1 MMQMNT
7 LYHKPEIFTSFP
19 NIIAAQST
27 RNGGVSDEP
36 LNSLN
41 LGYRVGDFEEKVLEN
56 RKRFYGSLGVDLGE
70 VAATRQVHGD
80 KILYVIEP
88 GEYEGFDAMVT
99 DKRDVFLSV
108 SVADCTPVLIFDAV
122 NQIVAAVHA
131 GWRGTVEGIAF
142 KTLEVMEMHFGTEA
156 ENCYAF
162 IGTCIDQL
170 SYEVDADVADYFP
183 DEFKSF
189 DKAKNKYFVD
199 LKGGNKDQLLEFG
212 IPESQI
218 EVSPFSTVLH
228 NENFFSHRAEQGK
241 TGRMMAVI
249 GMRSR

>member
-1 MMQMNT
+1 MMQINT
-7 LYHKPEIFTSFP
+7 LYHKPEIFTSFS

-41 LGYRVGDFEEKVLEN
+41 LSYRVGDFEEKVLEN
-56 RKRFYGSLGVDLGE
+56 RKRFYGSLGVDVRE
-70 VAATRQVHGD
+70 IAASKQVHGD

-122 NQIVAAVHA
+122 NQIVAAIHA

-162 IGTCIDQL
+162 IGTCIDQS

-189 DKAKNKYFVD
+189 DKSKNKYFVD